1 MFWREKSHLFTC
13 APKVNLRAK
22 IMKNQNAVFWLKN
35 RTYLRARR
43 KSICAPKLRKAKC
56 CVLTRKIQLRARQK
70 YEKSNCCVL
79 TSKIASICLRTGSQL
94 IRSIFPMKPHQLK
107 VWSYLNITDY
117 LLELIRCTFLNSDI
131 AIRNFGFIFIS
142 TIDTVWITIANPI
155 FFNANSSAPLAIGI
169 TSKSENFENFC
180 VRKKFGILYFKN
192 FKKNLWQKNW
202 SFLNLF

>member
-1 MFWREKSHLFTC
+1 M
-13 APKVNLRAK
+13 RAK
-22 IMKNQNAVFWLKN
+22 NMKNQNAVFWLM
-35 RTYLRARR
+35 
-43 KSICAPKLRKAKC
+43 S
-56 CVLTRKIQLRARQK
+56 VLTKNLKPGARDSSAL
-70 YEKSNCCVL
+70 YWSYLVL
-79 TSKIASICLRTGSQL
+79 TSKIASFCLRTGSQL

-117 LLELIRCTFLNSDI
+117 LLELIRCTFLHSDI